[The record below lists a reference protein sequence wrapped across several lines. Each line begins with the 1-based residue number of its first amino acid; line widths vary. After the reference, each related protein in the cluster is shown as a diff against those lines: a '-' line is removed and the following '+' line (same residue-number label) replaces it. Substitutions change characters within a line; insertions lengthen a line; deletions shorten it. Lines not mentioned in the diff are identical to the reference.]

1 MRLNLTKFVP
11 CSGWVMKAMNENT
24 SRGHEGE
31 TWVTCLVQVVLLG
44 RRDCEE
50 ESIHLRT
57 L

>member
-1 MRLNLTKFVP
+1 
-11 CSGWVMKAMNENT
+11 MKAMNEYT
-24 SRGHEGE
+24 SRGHEGRE
-31 TWVTCLVQVVLLG
+31 TWVTCLVLLG